1 MKSILERVKNEP
13 ALLIGLVSAAISLI
27 LAFGIDLTD
36 KQVGGIMA
44 VVVAL
49 LALVTRSQVTP
60 TRAVAAEVVK
70 GEVVTGAAT
79 PPAGEPA
86 EVVPADPHLS
96 FLDRQD
102 GVGARHVEEQGAARH
117 PEEGAVDTSILL
129 ALACVVVILCGLV
142 WLFQAL

>member
-1 MKSILERVKNEP
+1 MKSILERIKNEP

-27 LAFGIDLTD
+27 LAFGIDLTE

-70 GEVVTGAAT
+70 GGVFTGDAA

-86 EVVPADPHLS
+86 EVVPADPYLS
-96 FLDRQD
+96 KLDRLD
-102 GVGARHVEEQGAARH
+102 GVRH
-117 PEEGAVDTSILL
+117 PEEGSVDTSILL